1 MYSLQT
7 GGLAIFEF
15 IVIIL
20 LLVIVGLLFHINS
33 KLPARDRVKE
43 AMERDWNQKH
53 NQDAPN

>member
-1 MYSLQT
+1 M

-43 AMERDWNQKH
+43 AMERDRNQKL

>member
-1 MYSLQT
+1 MYSLRM

-43 AMERDWNQKH
+43 AMERDRNQKL